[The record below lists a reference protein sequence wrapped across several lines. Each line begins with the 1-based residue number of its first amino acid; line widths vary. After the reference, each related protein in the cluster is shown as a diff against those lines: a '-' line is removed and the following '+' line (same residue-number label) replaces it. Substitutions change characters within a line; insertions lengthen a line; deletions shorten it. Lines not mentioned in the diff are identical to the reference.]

1 MKERARRF
9 GRRPKLAVRPFRFE
23 TDDESV
29 VLMNQEWGVNRT
41 KEEWI
46 RWMRAG
52 MAVNFYLDGDATRGA
67 ARRLSGL
74 DRQAFAKRVEE
85 EEELRRKDAQG
96 REENAPVDPSEGEQG
111 QRRGG

>member
-1 MKERARRF
+1 MKKRTRRF

-29 VLMNQEWGVNRT
+29 VLMNQEWGTNRT

-52 MAVNFYLDGDATRGA
+52 MAINFYLDGDATRGA

-74 DRQAFAKRVEE
+74 DREAFARRVEE
-85 EEELRRKDAQG
+85 EEDVRRRGAQG
-96 REENAPVDPSEGEQG
+96 RGEGLSRDITEEEQA
-111 QRRGG
+111 QQDGG